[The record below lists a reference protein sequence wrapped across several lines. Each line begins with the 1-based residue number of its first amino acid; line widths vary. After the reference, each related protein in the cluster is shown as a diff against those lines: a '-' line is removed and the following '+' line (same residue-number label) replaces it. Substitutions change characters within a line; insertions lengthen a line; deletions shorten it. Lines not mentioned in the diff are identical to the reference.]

1 VKALNVEY
9 TLQYLLKNGAIPH
22 KTVLGKVYIYLG
34 KFSCVLDFLTK
45 YVTLTSA
52 VHEH

>member
-22 KTVLGKVYIYLG
+22 KTVLGKVTVAFYIYLG
-34 KFSCVLDFLTK
+34 IFS
-45 YVTLTSA
+45 
-52 VHEH
+52 